1 MFHAL
6 SGLKLQ
12 VQLTAPLSAVG
23 IFGAMSAWPMV
34 LRMKIKL
41 FVLRFTIRPTV
52 NPENQ
57 S

>member
-1 MFHAL
+1 LNGVAL
-6 SGLKLQ
+6 KWQ
-12 VQLTAPLSAVG
+12 VTAPLSAVG

-34 LRMKIKL
+34 LRMKLQL
-41 FVLRFTIRPTV
+41 FVLRNAIRPTV